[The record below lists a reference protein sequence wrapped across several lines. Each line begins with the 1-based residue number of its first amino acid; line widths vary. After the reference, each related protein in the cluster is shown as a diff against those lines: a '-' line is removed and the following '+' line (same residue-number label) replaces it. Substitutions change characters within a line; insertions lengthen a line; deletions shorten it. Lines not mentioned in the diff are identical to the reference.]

1 MSENS
6 VLAVDVGTTST
17 KAVLF
22 TTTGAVLGEGDVG
35 YELAEPEPGAAVQDP
50 ETVWE
55 AVGDAVRDAAGGTRP
70 AVVSFSAAMHGLLG
84 VDDRNDPVGP
94 LLTWADSR
102 ASATADAL
110 RATDTALDLHRRTG
124 TPVHSMSPLVKLA
137 WMRRERPSLHAAA
150 AHWGGIK
157 EFVLGRATG
166 RRVADASC
174 ASGTGL
180 MDLARRQWDDEAL
193 EIAGITADRL
203 DEIVDTTA
211 VVGTLTDAVARD
223 WDLPS
228 GTPVV
233 AGAGDGPLAN
243 LGLAAIR
250 PGVLACSIGTSGA
263 LRLAVDRPAVD
274 PRGRLFC
281 YELTDER
288 WVVGGAITNGGVVLD
303 WASETFGADA
313 ETLLAEAADTPP
325 GADGLLAIPHL
336 LAERAPRWDGGLG
349 GTFLNLQRAHGR
361 GHLTRALIEGVCL
374 QLRLVLDSMRDAGAE
389 VHEIRATGGFAR
401 SAFWR
406 QLLADVLGVPVGFP
420 EGHQGSAYG
429 AALLGA
435 QGVGLLDP
443 GAEALAA
450 AADHVTIAEVRE
462 PGPSA
467 AGHTRRRDLVEQV
480 HDRLADVVGELRRY
494 ESAASAT
501 ASSSTRASSR

>member
-1 MSENS
+1 MWTGTGTEDAA

-22 TTTGAVLGEGDVG
+22 STAGAVLGEGDAG

-50 ETVWE
+50 EAVWE
-55 AVGDAVRDAAGGTRP
+55 AVGDAARDAAGGTRP
-70 AVVSFSAAMHGLLG
+70 AVVTFSAAMHGLLG
-84 VDDRNDPVGP
+84 VDDAGDPIGP
-94 LLTWADSR
+94 LMTWADSR
-102 ASATADAL
+102 AAGVADAL
-110 RATDTALDLHRRTG
+110 RASSGALELHRRTG

-137 WMRRERPSLHAAA
+137 WLRRERPSLHGAAA
-150 AHWGGIK
+150 RWGGVK

-180 MDLARRQWDDEAL
+180 VDLAGRRWDDEAL
-193 EIAGITADRL
+193 AIAGITADRL

-243 LGLAAIR
+243 LGLGAVR

-281 YELTDER
+281 YELTAER

-303 WASETFGADA
+303 WASETFGADS
-313 ETLLAEAADTPP
+313 EVLLTEAADTPP
-325 GADGLLAIPHL
+325 GADGLLVIPHL

-349 GTFLNLQRAHGR
+349 GTFLNLQRSHGR
-361 GHLTRALIEGVCL
+361 GHLTRALLEGVCL
-374 QLRLVLDSMRDAGAE
+374 QLRLVLDSMRDAGLAVEE
-389 VHEIRATGGFAR
+389 VRATGGFAR

-406 QLLADVLGVPVGFP
+406 QLLADVLGVPVGYP
-420 EGHQGSAYG
+420 DGHQGSAYG
-429 AALLGA
+429 AALLGM
-435 QGVGLLDP
+435 QGVGLLAP
-443 GAEALAA
+443 GAAALAR
-450 AADHVTIAEVRE
+450 AADHVAIAEVRT

-480 HDRLADVVGELRRY
+480 HDQLAEVVGELRRP
-494 ESAASAT
+494 
-501 ASSSTRASSR
+501 